1 MFQLGVVGLNCVN
14 CGNDETG
21 VLIRGSNPAHAHAH
35 TITCSTVYARAD
47 SPDMRHTTS
56 PDSFFMR
63 LISECEEVERERE
76 RTGNNGF
83 REEKGREGTKMQRG
97 EERVHTHSVSVI
109 NTNLSI

>member
-21 VLIRGSNPAHAHAH
+21 VLISGSNPAHAHAH

-47 SPDMRHTTS
+47 LPDMRHTTS

-63 LISECEEVERERE
+63 LISECEEVERGRVKMDSERKKEERE
-76 RTGNNGF
+76 
-83 REEKGREGTKMQRG
+83 QRCRG
-97 EERVHTHSVSVI
+97 GKNVCTHTVF
-109 NTNLSI
+109 L